1 MKAQLRSELYKLR
14 STWTVVSLLA
24 AMLALVVLAVL
35 LHAFGLSVSHLTSR
49 ADQRGVFVDVGVN
62 LGAMF
67 ASLLGAL
74 SITGEIRSGTIR
86 PTLLFTPRRGR
97 VVAAKT
103 GAALISGFVVGV
115 VATGVAAGVGS
126 IGLAGRG
133 LAVQLGVGDYAKLIV
148 GGGAATAL
156 WAVLGLG
163 VGAVVRAQVP
173 TIVAL
178 FAWLLFVENL
188 LADLPSIHRFAPG
201 ALAQALAGQ
210 QRSGTLN
217 TPAIAAVLLVLYA
230 GVAIAIGASA
240 TTRRDVA

>member
-14 STWTVVSLLA
+14 STRTVAGVLA

-35 LHAFGLSVSHLTSR
+35 LHGFGLSVAKFTSR
-49 ADQRGVFVDVGVN
+49 ADQRGVLVDVGVN
-62 LGAMF
+62 LGAVF

-86 PTLLFTPRRGR
+86 PTLLVTPQRTQ
-97 VVAAKT
+97 VMAVKAATTLVA
-103 GAALISGFVVGV
+103 GFVVGLI
-115 VATGVAAGVGS
+115 ATGVCAGVGS
-126 IGLAGRG
+126 LAIASRG
-133 LAVQLGVGDYAKLIV
+133 LSVQLRAGDYALLIV
-148 GGGAATAL
+148 GGGAAAAL
-156 WAVLGLG
+156 WAVVGLG

-188 LADLPSIHRFAPG
+188 LADLPSAHRFVPG

-210 QRSGTLN
+210 QRDGTLH
-217 TPAIAAVLLVLYA
+217 TPAVAALLLALYAAVA
-230 GVAIAIGASA
+230 FGIGRTA
-240 TTRRDVA
+240 TTRRDF